1 MRHATHMHP
10 NPPER
15 GHDDA
20 ALVTAAWVAI
30 LAPLVA
36 IALKLPTGGWLLVG
50 MVFSFPIW
58 LIGYAAVVVPA
69 AVGMLRGRGSLRRP
83 GHRTRAVIWSW
94 LTSIGVLIVGL
105 TVVDGG
111 DTSESVASTLGLMLG
126 STGTDSPVNDVS
138 AVIAMV
144 AAVPWLGGLLALL
157 VEWMVSLAR
166 RRAEAPRVAPPVVG
180 Q

>member
-1 MRHATHMHP
+1 MLP

-15 GHDDA
+15 GDDDA

-58 LIGYAAVVVPA
+58 LIGYAGVVVPA
-69 AVGMLRGRGSLRRP
+69 AVGMLRRRGSLRRP
-83 GHRTRAVIWSW
+83 GHRTRAIVWSW

-138 AVIAMV
+138 AVIATV
-144 AAVPWLGGLLALL
+144 AAIPWLGGLLALL

-166 RRAEAPRVAPPVVG
+166 RRTEAPRVAPPVVG